1 MSMISLNGML
11 LNVFKAPI
19 RKGADEGEVEKDKIQ
34 ILGDVALP
42 NGEVRKDLMTITVKN
57 SKEFEGR
64 QGEEIS
70 LAVGAFAPQKG
81 TVIFFQVKA

>member
-1 MSMISLNGML
+1 MSMITLNGVL

-19 RKGADEGEVEKDKIQ
+19 RKDAEDGETEKDKVQ

-42 NGEVRKDLMTITVKN
+42 NGSLRKDLMTITVK
-57 SKEFEGR
+57 SARQFEGKE
-64 QGEEIS
+64 GTEIS

-81 TVIFFQVKA
+81 TVIFFQVSA